1 MANYKRKRPRTSG
14 GQHTSV
20 IFYRK
25 RLGIKPVVPLRWE
38 NLGSWGSL
46 EYLRKVRAIRNSW
59 PSQFRMMRNWPKWF
73 DVIEHNRPRRR
84 EDAAVAKAV
93 LCGKIDPD
101 EALWP
106 LSRRPR
112 SYYW

>member
-1 MANYKRKRPRTSG
+1 
-14 GQHTSV
+14 
-20 IFYRK
+20 
-25 RLGIKPVVPLRWE
+25 
-38 NLGSWGSL
+38 
-46 EYLRKVRAIRNSW
+46 
-59 PSQFRMMRNWPKWF
+59 MMRNWPKWF